1 MAAPRRTPARLLCLL
16 LIFTASC
23 ATSGPQAPL
32 SAEQA
37 RSVAD
42 AVHQRRVAENDLEIA
57 DIGVAVDSDGTAH
70 LTGRT
75 YTQAKADRAVQIA
88 RTTAGV
94 SRVRNE
100 IQSLPS
106 TPR

>member
-1 MAAPRRTPARLLCLL
+1 MPTLRPLTTLSLCLFIGL
-16 LIFTASC
+16 AAC
-23 ATSGPQAPL
+23 ATSGPQPPL
-32 SAEQA
+32 SAQQA
-37 RSVAD
+37 QSVAD
-42 AVHQRRVAENDLEIA
+42 AVHQRLVAENDLEIA
-57 DIGVAVDSDGTAH
+57 DISVKVDSDGTAH

-88 RTTAGV
+88 RTTGGV
-94 SRVRNE
+94 TRVRNE

>member
-1 MAAPRRTPARLLCLL
+1 MSAPRPVTALSLCLFL
-16 LIFTASC
+16 SLAAC

-32 SAEQA
+32 SAAQA
-37 RSVAD
+37 QSVAD
-42 AVHQRRVAENDLEIA
+42 AVRQRLLAENDLEIA
-57 DIGVAVDSDGTAH
+57 DISVRVDSDGTAH

-88 RTTAGV
+88 RTTGGV
-94 SRVRNE
+94 TRVRNE